1 MIVNQI
7 FKHRQ
12 LIIKLVMVPLLMML
26 VDVRSYALP
35 LVEEKPEVRNV
46 TLEIKEEIAVITFDL
61 IAPYG
66 ETYDIIAALIKQG
79 DPTFRIPVKSA
90 TGDIGR
96 GKFGGTNRQIQWDW
110 KKDLPSDFAGG
121 PEYSIE
127 ITATVVAEGGG
138 GWLYYVLGG
147 AVVAGGVIVLAG
159 GKKSGGGG
167 QQSAGSVTL
176 PLPPGKPTF

>member
-1 MIVNQI
+1 MRIKD
-7 FKHRQ
+7 FSAHKR
-12 LIIKLVMVPLLMML
+12 LIINLVIVPLLTML

-46 TLEIKEEIAVITFDL
+46 ALEIKEEIAVITFDL

-79 DPTFRIPVKSA
+79 DPTFRMPVKSA

-96 GKFGGTNRQIQWDW
+96 GKFAGTNRQIQWVW

-127 ITATVVAEGGG
+127 ITASAVVEGGG

-159 GKKSGGGG
+159 GKKSGGEA
-167 QQSAGSVTL
+167 QQSVVSVGM
-176 PLPPGKPTF
+176 PPPPGKPF